1 MKYSINTNN
10 TFASPLKTS
19 GDYYISVI
27 SAQPGIRIN
36 TNKFLQLNY
45 NKMKKL
51 FPVLF
56 ALIITST
63 IFVGCTGSAAQYD
76 KPKDYVVVKEQI
88 FDNTFDVIWQKIID
102 WFASHN
108 TPIKILDKSSGII
121 ASEYNLSTEDG
132 KYIDCGT
139 ALHGQENGYGMEV
152 THLRFEKQSGNFN
165 VSVKK
170 VDDNST
176 KVIINFFSHSELNQ
190 YNNSNILVFSQSVTC
205 NSTGRLEK
213 EIFNYLK

>member
-1 MKYSINTNN
+1 
-10 TFASPLKTS
+10 
-19 GDYYISVI
+19 
-27 SAQPGIRIN
+27 
-36 TNKFLQLNY
+36 
-45 NKMKKL
+45 MKKL
-51 FPVLF
+51 FTALF
-56 ALIITST
+56 ILTVT
-63 IFVGCTGSAAQYD
+63 TTLFLGCTGSPAEYD
-76 KPKDYVVVKEQI
+76 KPKDYIVEKEQ
-88 FDNTFDVIWQKIID
+88 TFENNFETIWQKIID

-139 ALHGQENGYGMEV
+139 ALHGQDNGYGMEV

-170 VDDNST
+170 VDDNTT

-190 YNNSNILVFSQSVTC
+190 YNNSNILVFSQKVTC
-205 NSTGRLEK
+205 NSNGKLEK
-213 EIFNYLK
+213 EIFKYLK